1 MLANNCQHSVLK
13 VCNDVRHQL
22 LFLANSCKKT
32 LRNLLGTLLKKR
44 SIHKPSPL
52 HEFRAWRRMR
62 SKTCKTE
69 LAFHGSTAMTH
80 TRLKKARCGWFNFRS
95 RGTVESVWDCD
106 LMFSQI
112 TNWIWNPHVCLH
124 YQLIKF
130 ASTTA
135 NEPPHHHPFHHMYIL
150 VSSTPLKY
158 PQLVFQIINYFCGHY
173 IFAWWLSPFVT
184 QLTGVGAFTFH
195 KDALYLGVTFLGH
208 SCLLLKYWCRSYWD
222 IFLMCIF
229 CFFLYILKVIPT

>member
-44 SIHKPSPL
+44 SIHKPSPPL
-52 HEFRAWRRMR
+52 HVFRAWRRMR

-69 LAFHGSTAMTH
+69 LAFHGSTTMTH

-130 ASTTA
+130 ASTKA
-135 NEPPHHHPFHHMYIL
+135 NEPPPTTH
-150 VSSTPLKY
+150 
-158 PQLVFQIINYFCGHY
+158 
-173 IFAWWLSPFVT
+173 
-184 QLTGVGAFTFH
+184 FTTC
-195 KDALYLGVTFLGH
+195 TF
-208 SCLLLKYWCRSYWD
+208 
-222 IFLMCIF
+222 
-229 CFFLYILKVIPT
+229 